1 VYQVVHKDV
10 ILLYAKEVIMGSASR
25 HKGRVESRARV
36 PRAGAPSRK
45 VVIDF
50 PEPLFEQTERAAA
63 ELAINRSAL
72 IRSAVE
78 RYLDALHRK
87 RMEQELAAGYAANA
101 DLDRRIAAE
110 FSSVD
115 YETF

>member
-1 VYQVVHKDV
+1 MSTTRHNRS
-10 ILLYAKEVIMGSASR
+10 GASR
-25 HKGRVESRARV
+25 KIRV
-36 PRAGAPSRK
+36 PGAGPPGSRK

-50 PEPLFEQTERAAA
+50 PEPLFERTERAAA

-72 IRSAVE
+72 IRSAVDQ
-78 RYLDALHRK
+78 YLEALHRK
-87 RMEQELAAGYAANA
+87 RLDEELAAGYAANA
-101 DLDRRIAAE
+101 ELDRRIAAE

>member
-1 VYQVVHKDV
+1 MDSVS
-10 ILLYAKEVIMGSASR
+10 ER
-25 HKGRVESRARV
+25 RT
-36 PRAGAPSRK
+36 RAGAAGSRK

-50 PEPLFEQTERAAA
+50 PEPLFEQTERTAA
-63 ELAINRSAL
+63 ELAINRSTL

-78 RYLDALHRK
+78 QYLAALYRK
-87 RMEQELAAGYAANA
+87 RLEEELAAGYIANA
-101 DLDRRIAAE
+101 DLDRKIATE

>member
-1 VYQVVHKDV
+1 
-10 ILLYAKEVIMGSASR
+10 MGTTSR
-25 HKGRVESRARV
+25 HNSRGERRKIRV
-36 PRAGAPSRK
+36 PGAGPPGSRK

-50 PEPLFEQTERAAA
+50 PKPLFERTERAAA

-72 IRSAVE
+72 IRSAVDQ
-78 RYLDALHRK
+78 YLEALHRK
-87 RMEQELAAGYAANA
+87 RLDEELAAGYAANA
-101 DLDRRIAAE
+101 ELDRRIAAE

>member
-1 VYQVVHKDV
+1 MRTTNGQN
-10 ILLYAKEVIMGSASR
+10 SR
-25 HKGRVESRARV
+25 GARRKIRV
-36 PRAGAPSRK
+36 PGVSPGSHK

-50 PEPLFEQTERAAA
+50 PKPLFERTERAAA

-72 IRSAVE
+72 IRSAVDQ
-78 RYLDALHRK
+78 YLEALHRK
-87 RMEQELAAGYAANA
+87 RLDEELAAGYAANA
-101 DLDRRIAAE
+101 ELDRRIASE

>member
-1 VYQVVHKDV
+1 VPG
-10 ILLYAKEVIMGSASR
+10 ASAGS
-25 HKGRVESRARV
+25 H
-36 PRAGAPSRK
+36 K

-50 PEPLFEQTERAAA
+50 PKPLFERTERATA

-72 IRSAVE
+72 IRSAVDQ
-78 RYLDALHRK
+78 YLETLHRK
-87 RMEQELAAGYAANA
+87 RLDEELAAGYPANA
-101 DLDRRIAAE
+101 ELDRRIAAE